1 MKRIV
6 LLFAALALVCAPV
19 HAQNI
24 LNNLKNHAKNA
35 VERNVGNK
43 IEKGVNDILNGALGS
58 DNGQQAQQQAD
69 MQAAQQQPQ
78 QQKPTASS
86 PTHQNQTGSNLN
98 FGGKLSQ
105 YSCDVYE
112 NDVLAAHQYI
122 DGSMVYNESVK
133 GNSFIIKNNKVYILD
148 AQKKTA
154 TVLSLEDAAKTG
166 GAAGMDQQIT
176 QWLGSETAV
185 KTEVEKNMLDP
196 EVIDGVECIHYMAY
210 ANTAQAATI
219 DGKPVPNTVN
229 SDREV
234 WEHPQW
240 GIALQTLTGQSIK
253 LNYRNIVLGPQPKEK
268 FEIPAGYKETDMTDA
283 FGALMKAMQNQ

>member
-6 LLFAALALVCAPV
+6 LLITAVALTCASAN
-19 HAQNI
+19 AQS
-24 LNNLKNHAKNA
+24 LLKKLGERAKNA
-35 VERNVGNK
+35 AEQNIGNK
-43 IEKGVNDILNGALGS
+43 VEKGVNDVLNGNVGKK
-58 DNGQQAQQQAD
+58 DGNKNNNQNNTQTQTVPQAPPATPGKQ
-69 MQAAQQQPQ
+69 
-78 QQKPTASS
+78 T
-86 PTHQNQTGSNLN
+86 QTGSNLN
-98 FGGKLSQ
+98 FGRKLTQ

-112 NDVLAAHQYI
+112 NDVLAAHQFI

-166 GAAGMDQQIT
+166 GGAGMDQQIT

-185 KTEVEKNMLDP
+185 KTEVEKKMLDP
-196 EVIDGVECIHYMAY
+196 EVIDGVECIHYIAY

-240 GIALQTLTGQSIK
+240 GIALQTLTGQSLK
-253 LNYRNIVLGPQPKEK
+253 LNYRNIVPGPQPKEK

>member
-6 LLFAALALVCAPV
+6 LLITAVALTCASAN
-19 HAQNI
+19 AQS
-24 LNNLKNHAKNA
+24 LLKKLGERAKNA
-35 VERNVGNK
+35 AEQNIGNK
-43 IEKGVNDILNGALGS
+43 VEKGVNDVLNGNVGKK
-58 DNGQQAQQQAD
+58 DGNKNNNQNNTQTQTVPQAPPATPGKQ
-69 MQAAQQQPQ
+69 
-78 QQKPTASS
+78 T
-86 PTHQNQTGSNLN
+86 QTGSNLN
-98 FGGKLSQ
+98 FGGELTQ

-112 NDVLAAHQYI
+112 NDVLAAHQFI

-133 GNSFIIKNNKVYILD
+133 GNSFIIKDNKVYILD

-166 GAAGMDQQIT
+166 GGAGMDQQIT

-185 KTEVEKNMLDP
+185 KTEVEKKMLNP
-196 EVIDGVECIHYMAY
+196 EVIDGVECIHYIAY

-219 DGKPVPNTVN
+219 DGKPVLNTVN

-240 GIALQTLTGQSIK
+240 GIALQTLTGQSLK
-253 LNYRNIVLGPQPKEK
+253 LNYRNIVPGP
-268 FEIPAGYKETDMTDA
+268 
-283 FGALMKAMQNQ
+283 L

>member
-1 MKRIV
+1 MKRIL
-6 LLFAALALVCAPV
+6 LLFTALALVCAPV

-24 LNNLKNHAKNA
+24 LNNLKNRAKNA
-35 VERNVGNK
+35 AERNLGNK
-43 IEKGVNDILNGALGS
+43 VEKGVNDILNGVLGS
-58 DNGQQAQQQAD
+58 DNGQQAQQQAG
-69 MQAAQQQPQ
+69 QQPAQQQPQ
-78 QQKPTASS
+78 QQKPAAPATTPQNTTA
-86 PTHQNQTGSNLN
+86 SNLN
-98 FGGKLSQ
+98 FGGHLTQ

-112 NDVLAAHQYI
+112 NDVLSAHQYI

-166 GAAGMDQQIT
+166 GGAGMDRQIT

-185 KTEVEKNMLDP
+185 KSEVEKKMLEP
-196 EVIDGVECIHYMAY
+196 EVIDGVECTHYIAY
-210 ANTAQAATI
+210 THTAQPATI
-219 DGKPVPNTVN
+219 DGQQRSNAVD
-229 SDREV
+229 SDHEV

-253 LNYRNIVLGPQPKEK
+253 LNYKNIVPGPQPKEK
-268 FEIPAGYKETDMTDA
+268 FEIPAGYKEVDMTDA